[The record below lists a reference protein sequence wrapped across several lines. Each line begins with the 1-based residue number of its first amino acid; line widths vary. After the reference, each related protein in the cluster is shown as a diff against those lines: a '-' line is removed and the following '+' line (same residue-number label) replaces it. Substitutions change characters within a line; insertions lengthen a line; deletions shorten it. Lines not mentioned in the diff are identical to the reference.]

1 MVKFFRGNDIVLSMT
16 DFEVLQDAGPCY
28 ISLAIL
34 VDLDGFT
41 VRRKVIVALCK
52 LVDFLSKLRNYVQRI
67 KSRIDFGDDD
77 LLVNIRIER
86 VPEGEGVTILL
97 NNEMCSPLDITLSVK
112 YIAQLCQL
120 EALYD
125 DLFAEMELLGL
136 NGDVCVPGHNG
147 ALL

>member
-1 MVKFFRGNDIVLSMT
+1 MVSFFRGDDIILSLS

-28 ISLAIL
+28 ISLVVL
-34 VDLDGFT
+34 VDLDGFA
-41 VRRKVIVALCK
+41 VRRKVVVALCK
-52 LVDFLSKLRNYVQRI
+52 LVDFLGKLRNYVQRMN
-67 KSRIDFGDDD
+67 SRIGFGDDD
-77 LLVNIRIER
+77 LLFNIRIER

-125 DLFAEMELLGL
+125 GLFREMELLGL
-136 NGDVCVPGHNG
+136 NDGGCVS
-147 ALL
+147 